1 MEKSIERMNEL
12 IQKKTKLSNSHSI
25 EAAEI
30 IFNLYKSD
38 NNLESSIENLYHF
51 HYSVIPELTYEAT
64 SSVVWN
70 IPAVRIP

>member
-30 IFNLYKSD
+30 IFNLYK
-38 NNLESSIENLYHF
+38 
-51 HYSVIPELTYEAT
+51 
-64 SSVVWN
+64 N
-70 IPAVRIP
+70 IFYG